1 MASNII
7 DSAKFCLH
15 AQVML
20 DKRLAALPSGRV
32 EPTGMLD
39 ALKSA
44 ANKAGFEQV
53 TMTASNSKRRPQ
65 ADQTPPTVEV
75 KIRKPSC
82 ETVATT
88 AATLCGEGDPLP
100 DPYVYLEPA
109 VDKVVSLTRTIDKHD
124 FDNLCADPQEY
135 RAVFLE
141 DAAQD
146 LLKKANEVMVQEAYA
161 ALGDYADGVLST
173 TTPKV
178 IPIISATGVFNSAAF
193 ARIASEF
200 RRQGFRG
207 RPIFVGGEKLALAQ
221 DVRIMGGTGTSLN
234 LDPNA
239 ALASII
245 PYYDYDIDALVNTLQ
260 TETDNSYAM
269 TWTPGSMQFLEWYR
283 NTGIFQDFAPDR
295 AETTLTIGGFTFDF
309 FMHYEPCDKIWT
321 YSLQKHY
328 GLFPIPDEFFTCNV
342 GNGRVLW
349 ELGCGDSDCDLFGN
363 PSAS

>member
-20 DKRLAALPSGRV
+20 DKRLAALPSGRI
-32 EPTGMLD
+32 EPTGMID
-39 ALKSA
+39 ALTST
-44 ANKAGFEQV
+44 ANKSGFEQV
-53 TMTASNSKRRPQ
+53 TQATTASRGRPQ
-65 ADQTPPTVEV
+65 ADQTPPRVEV

-88 AATLCGEGDPLP
+88 AATLCGEGDALP

-109 VDKVVSLTRTIDKHD
+109 VDKVVSITRKFNKAQ
-124 FDNLCADPQEY
+124 FDDLCADPQEY

-141 DAAQD
+141 DAAKD
-146 LLKKANEVMVQEAYA
+146 LLKKINEVLIQEAYA
-161 ALGDYADGVLST
+161 ALGDYADSVLST
-173 TTPKV
+173 TTPKE
-178 IPIISATGVFNSAAF
+178 IPIINSAGVFNSAAF

-245 PYYDYDIDALVNTLQ
+245 PFYDYDIDALVNTLQ
-260 TETDNSYAM
+260 TETTKSYAM
-269 TWTPGSMQFLEWYR
+269 TWTPGSMQMLEWYR
-283 NTGIFQDFAPDR
+283 NVGIFNDFAPDR
-295 AETTLTIGGFTFDF
+295 AETTLNIGGVTFDF
-309 FMHYEPCDKIWT
+309 FMNYVPCDKEWT
-321 YSLQKHY
+321 FSLQKHY
-328 GLFPIPDEFFTCNV
+328 GLFPIPDEFYTCNT

-363 PSAS
+363 PSVS